1 MKAFY
6 GWIYTYYN
14 NKCIDITPKGLR
26 LDDEMPKNKE
36 VHGSWDLLEEYFNKG
51 YTHGISLE
59 KDRKG
64 FRRFAK
70 WEDCLP
76 IANEKKQKDVDISFC
91 FKYEETQVSLQKIL
105 EYPNSEKAIKYL
117 TERGLT
123 VCPMSGK

>member
-14 NKCIDITPKGLR
+14 NKCIDISPKGLR

-51 YTHGISLE
+51 YTYGISLE

-64 FRRFAK
+64 FRRFAR

-91 FKYEETQVSLQKIL
+91 FKYEEMQVSLQKIL

>member
-14 NKCIDITPKGLR
+14 NKCIDIAPKGLR
-26 LDDEMPKNKE
+26 LDEEMPKNKE

-51 YTHGISLE
+51 YTYGISLE

-64 FRRFAK
+64 FRRFAR

>member
-6 GWIYTYYN
+6 GWVYMYYN
-14 NKCIDITPKGLR
+14 NKCIDIAPKGFR
-26 LDDEMPKNKE
+26 LDDEIPKNKE
-36 VHGSWDLLEEYFNKG
+36 AHGSWDLLEEYFNKG
-51 YTHGISLE
+51 YTYGISLE

-64 FRRFAK
+64 FRRFAR

-76 IANEKKQKDVDISFC
+76 IAYEKKQKDVDISFC
-91 FKYEETQVSLQKIL
+91 FKYEEAHPSIQQIL
-105 EYPNSEKAIKYL
+105 EYYDGEKAIKYL

>member
-6 GWIYTYYN
+6 GWVYTYYN
-14 NKCIDITPKGLR
+14 NKLIDITSKDFR
-26 LDDEMPKNKE
+26 LDDEIPKDKE

-59 KDRKG
+59 KNKKG

-76 IANEKKQKDVDISFC
+76 IANEKKQKDIDISFS
-91 FKYEETQVSLQKIL
+91 FKYEENHPSIQQIL
-105 EYPNSEKAIKYL
+105 EYPNGEKAIKYL
-117 TERGLT
+117 KERGLT